1 MSIRNGKNL
10 SNCVA
15 SCHQMLDN
23 FLNKTVVTDNI
34 AEHQKLHITNT
45 LGQDTKFTF

>member
-1 MSIRNGKNL
+1 
-10 SNCVA
+10 
-15 SCHQMLDN
+15 MLDN

-45 LGQDTKFTF
+45 LGLTLNLLFKNNIELREKFLQSQ